1 MSSRDKAIDPRDP
14 RALDKCVAAINEFSG
29 FSLRGKGRDERE
41 RPSRRDVEKMIIGF
55 GKYGGRSSGRDSS
68 TGADSSPAPSGVSVS
83 LVRGGVLISWSFPL
97 NESHRHTEVWRAT
110 TDSLTEATRI
120 GISGGSQFIDMAVD
134 PATDYYYFLRHAGD
148 SSGPFSSSTA
158 IKSAADPFPF
168 YQSGVL
174 VGSDIDMTID
184 TTSWE
189 NGGRVEVEL
198 TGVFQSYTE
207 WDATNSVLK
216 AETGDAVYVQL
227 LRDGS
232 VVASATPTQHQTS
245 NTGPNGEKRYI
256 HQLNALL
263 TDTPPE
269 GSNIYTLR
277 TVRIYPANSDSYS
290 VQYKVS
296 GG

>member
-14 RALDKCVAAINEFSG
+14 RALERCIAAINEFSG
-29 FSLRGKGRDERE
+29 FSLRGKGKDERE
-41 RPSRRDVEKMIIGF
+41 RPSRREVERMISSQV
-55 GKYGGRSSGRDSS
+55 KYGGSSSGSGAGV
-68 TGADSSPAPSGVSVS
+68 GADASPAPSGVSAS
-83 LVRGGVLISWSFPL
+83 TTRGGVLISWSFPS
-97 NESHRHTEVWRAT
+97 NASHKHTEVWRAT

-120 GISGGSQFIDMAVD
+120 GTSGGSQFFDRDVS
-134 PATDYYYFLRHAGD
+134 PATDYFYFLRHVGD
-148 SSGPFSSSTA
+148 SAGPFSSSLA
-158 IKSAADPFPF
+158 IKSSADPFF
-168 YQSGVL
+168 QTGVL
-174 VGSDIDMTID
+174 VGADVEIPID

-232 VVASATPTQHQTS
+232 VVASATPTQYQTS
-245 NTGPNGEKRYI
+245 NTGANGEKRYI

-269 GSNIYTLR
+269 GDNSYTLR

>member
-1 MSSRDKAIDPRDP
+1 MSRRDKAIDPRDP

-29 FSLRGKGRDERE
+29 FSLRGKGKDERE
-41 RPSRRDVEKMIIGF
+41 RPSRREVERMIIGF
-55 GKYGGRSSGRDSS
+55 GKFGGSSSGRDSS
-68 TGADSSPAPSGVSVS
+68 VGADSSPAPSGVSAS
-83 LVRGGVLISWSFPL
+83 LVRGGVLISWSPPS
-97 NESHRHTEVWRAT
+97 NESHKYTEVWRAT

-158 IKSAADPFPF
+158 IKSAADPF

-174 VGSDIDMTID
+174 VGADVEITID
-184 TTSWE
+184 TTGWQ
-189 NGGRVEVEL
+189 NAGRVEVEL

-216 AETGDAVYVQL
+216 AETGEAVYVQL
-227 LRDGS
+227 IRNGTVIDT
-232 VVASATPTQHQTS
+232 ATPTQCQTS
-245 NTGPNGEKRYI
+245 NAGPNGELRYI
-256 HQLNALL
+256 HQLSALL

-269 GSNIYTLR
+269 GSNNYTLR
-277 TVRIYPANSDSYS
+277 TVRIYPTNLDSYS

>member
-1 MSSRDKAIDPRDP
+1 MSRRDKAIDPRDP
-14 RALDKCVAAINEFSG
+14 RALDRCVAAINEFQG
-29 FSLRGKGRDERE
+29 FSLKGKGKDERE
-41 RPSRRDVEKMIIGF
+41 RPSRREVERMIIGF
-55 GKYGGRSSGRDSS
+55 GKYGGRSSGGDSS

-134 PATDYYYFLRHAGD
+134 PATDYYYFLRHVGD
-148 SSGPFSSSTA
+148 SSGPFSSSAA
-158 IKSAADPFPF
+158 IKSAADPF

-174 VGSDIDMTID
+174 VGADVEITID
-184 TTSWE
+184 TTGWQ
-189 NGGRVEVEL
+189 NAGRVEVEL
-198 TGVFQSYTE
+198 SGIFQSYTE

>member
-1 MSSRDKAIDPRDP
+1 MSRRDKAIDPRDP
-14 RALDKCVAAINEFSG
+14 RALDRCVAAINEFQG
-29 FSLRGKGRDERE
+29 FSLKGKGKDERE

-83 LVRGGVLISWSFPL
+83 LVRGGILISWSFPL

-158 IKSAADPFPF
+158 IKSAADPF

-174 VGSDIDMTID
+174 VGADVEITID
-184 TTSWE
+184 TTGWQ
-189 NGGRVEVEL
+189 NAGRVEVEL
-198 TGVFQSYTE
+198 SGIFQSYTE

-216 AETGDAVYVQL
+216 AETGNAVNVQL

-232 VVASATPTQHQTS
+232 VVALATPTQHQTS